1 VKKIKIILLII
12 ALVIM
17 FWGLTLVP
25 GNITVKSI
33 KCSSQ
38 FGSCNRA
45 ILEYI
50 KDFEYKDLKSV
61 KKGLDLYLAENALI
75 LKYTIQ
81 FKFPGEVYVDVIERK
96 PEFAI
101 IRKDFGDIWLVDG
114 DGYVMSKASSSVLPT
129 LELEREPLNQGEFL
143 RQEEIFSLS
152 ILKDMYSLYNLNYA
166 KMDSES
172 LEFVIGDNLKVFFP
186 LCGERSVLIGSLIAI
201 LNQLNTGS
209 EESRIEYTGE
219 ISVIDLRFKN
229 PVIR

>member
-1 VKKIKIILLII
+1 
-12 ALVIM
+12 M

-38 FGSCNRA
+38 FGSCNRV
-45 ILEYI
+45 ISEKIKEY
-50 KDFEYKDLKSV
+50 EYKDLRSV
-61 KKGLDLYLAENALI
+61 KKGLNFYLAENALV

-81 FKFPGEVYVDVIERK
+81 FKFPGEVYVDVVERK
-96 PEFAI
+96 PEFAV
-101 IRKDFGDIWLVDG
+101 IRKDFEDIWLVDEG
-114 DGYVMSKASSSVLPT
+114 GYVMSKTSSSVLPT
-129 LELEREPLNQGEFL
+129 LESEREFLNQDESL
-143 RQEEIFSLS
+143 CQEEIFSLS
-152 ILKDMYSLYNLNYA
+152 ILKDMYSLYNSDYA

-172 LEFVIGDNLKVFFP
+172 LEFVIGDNLKVIFP
-186 LCGERSVLIGSLIAI
+186 LSGERSVLMGSLIAI